1 LKKVL
6 IADPVAKE
14 GIETLT
20 TAGLEADAVK
30 GLSLDE
36 LKQRIADAEGL
47 IVRSETKVT
56 AEVMDAAKALK
67 VIGRAGVGVDNIDV
81 PAATQRGIVVLNSPE
96 GNTVAACEHTWA
108 LILGL
113 ARNVPDA
120 VASLRQGEWKRSQF
134 VGVELYGKTLGIIG
148 LGKIG
153 REVAKRA
160 RAFEMRVIAYDP
172 FITVQQAD
180 RMGVELYELDDL
192 LEKADFVTLHM
203 PLTKDTQRLI
213 CKERFERMK
222 PTAYLINAARGGLI
236 CEDDL
241 VEALNAGQLAGA
253 ALDVFKEEPLQ
264 PESPLIACPRLVL
277 TPHLG
282 ASTREAQIGVAVDA
296 AEQIVAVL
304 DGKPARSAV
313 NMPYIP
319 SEILSYIQPY
329 MQLAEKIGRLQVQ
342 QAEGRVESVD
352 VVYAGDL
359 AEYEVGPITRSLLK
373 GMLDPMLGSSAVTF
387 VNAPLLAEQRGVK
400 VTESKTPISED
411 YASLIRVEVQT
422 DKGRHVVSG
431 TLFGKRDTRII
442 DLDGY
447 RVNVET
453 SGYALLSRH
462 TDRPG
467 IVGRVG
473 TLLGENGINI
483 GGMHVGRAEPGEQ
496 AIMMLTVD
504 SPVPPDILAR
514 VAELDGVQNAKL
526 IEF

>member
-1 LKKVL
+1 MKKVL
-6 IADPVAKE
+6 IADPVAREGVEKLTDA
-14 GIETLT
+14 GIETDVQKQLP
-20 TAGLEADAVK
+20 LE
-30 GLSLDE
+30 E
-36 LKQRIADAEGL
+36 LKERIADADGL

-56 AEVMDAAKALK
+56 AEILDAAKRLR

-108 LILGL
+108 LILAL

-120 VASLRQGEWKRSQF
+120 VSSLRKGEWKRSQF
-134 VGVELYGKTLGIIG
+134 VGVELYGKTLGVIG

-180 RMGVELYELDDL
+180 RIGVELFELDEL
-192 LEKADFVTLHM
+192 LERSDFVTLHM

-213 CKERFERMK
+213 CKERLEKMK
-222 PTAYLINAARGGLI
+222 PSAFLFNVARGGLI

-241 VEALNAGQLAGA
+241 AVALNEGRLAGA
-253 ALDVFKEEPLQ
+253 ALDVFKEEPLP
-264 PESPLIACPRLVL
+264 PESPLLACPRLIV

-282 ASTREAQIGVAVDA
+282 ASTREAQVGVAVDV
-296 AEQIVAVL
+296 AEQIVEVL

-313 NMPYIP
+313 NMPFIP
-319 SEILSYIQPY
+319 SEVLTVIEPY

-342 QAEGRVESVD
+342 QAEGRVESVE

-359 AEYEVGPITRSLLK
+359 ADYEVGPITRSLLK
-373 GMLDPMLGSSAVTF
+373 GVLDPMLGSGVVTF
-387 VNAPLLAEQRGVK
+387 VNAPLLAEQRGIR
-400 VTESKTPISED
+400 VTESKTPIGED
-411 YASLIRVEVQT
+411 YTDLIRVEVQT
-422 DKGRHVVSG
+422 DKGCHSVSG
-431 TLFGKRDTRII
+431 TLFGKRDIRII
-442 DLDGY
+442 DVDGY
-447 RVNVET
+447 RVDVEP
-453 SGYALLSRH
+453 SGYALMSRH
-462 TDRPG
+462 IDKPG

-483 GGMHVGRAEPGEQ
+483 GGMHVGRAGQGDE
-496 AIMMLTVD
+496 AVMILNVD
-504 SPVPPDILAR
+504 SPIPPEIVQQ
-514 VAELDGVQNAKL
+514 VADLEGMQNAKL